1 MNDGFLNAFLHSE
14 NKFITI
20 LEYGQSREVFTDE
33 EVFELYRRYKDP
45 VIKKNPLIHLRRIC
59 QYKDLYTTRGDHTFL
74 FARNSPGFIMESLTF
89 QDTPHS

>member
-45 VIKKNPLIHLRRIC
+45 VIKKTH
-59 QYKDLYTTRGDHTFL
+59 
-74 FARNSPGFIMESLTF
+74 
-89 QDTPHS
+89 

>member
-14 NKFITI
+14 NKFIKI

-45 VIKKNPLIHLRRIC
+45 VIKKKP
-59 QYKDLYTTRGDHTFL
+59 T
-74 FARNSPGFIMESLTF
+74 
-89 QDTPHS
+89 DTSKENMPV